1 MLQLPE
7 MIPRKDI
14 CQKMSL
20 FFPFDRHGLHPCMNK
35 KFSSEQIPYKYHT
48 GTSSDRYS
56 RGSMTVEM
64 VVILPL
70 FAAFLVFFLF
80 LFRVLWVQEAM
91 EEALVYASRTV
102 AAGCFDESAGAQTA
116 DAVLLA
122 KAQAALRKG
131 LEESDCPVSFI
142 RHGKAG
148 ISLLSSDVSGDD
160 VILRASYD
168 LPAPCALPFDYA
180 YHVTQCV
187 QSRKWI
193 GNCTLEQGGSSEDCW
208 VYITPDGTAYHR
220 SRSCSYL
227 DLSIRAVSRRSLNGL
242 RNQSGGCYYECES
255 CGGSS
260 GTVYITD
267 YGTRYHTDL
276 TCSGL
281 KRTIYMVKLSQ
292 TGGRHPCSKCGVTL
306 Q

>member
-1 MLQLPE
+1 
-7 MIPRKDI
+7 
-14 CQKMSL
+14 MSL
-20 FFPFDRHGLHPCMNK
+20 FILLYSLELQENDHAD
-35 KFSSEQIPYKYHT
+35 FSSTHVFTRYHT

-80 LFRVLWVQEAM
+80 LFRVLWVQESM
-91 EEALVYASRTV
+91 EEALVYASRSLAV
-102 AAGCFDESAGAQTA
+102 SCYEESVTEQTPQY
-116 DAVLLA
+116 VLLA
-122 KAQAALRKG
+122 KAQTALWKG
-131 LEESDCPVSFI
+131 LEESGCPVSFI
-142 RHGKAG
+142 HHGKAG
-148 ISLLSSDVSGDD
+148 ISLLRSDVSGDD
-160 VILRASYD
+160 VILRASYE
-168 LPAPCALPFDYA
+168 LHAPCALPFDYA
-180 YHVTQCV
+180 YHVTQCA

-193 GNCTLEQGGSSEDCW
+193 GDCTLEQGGSDSDCW

-220 SRSCSYL
+220 SRDCSYL

-242 RNQSGGCYYECES
+242 RNQSGGCYYACES

-281 KRTIYMVKLSQ
+281 KRTIYMVKFSQ
-292 TGGRHPCSKCGVTL
+292 IGGRHPCSKCGVIS